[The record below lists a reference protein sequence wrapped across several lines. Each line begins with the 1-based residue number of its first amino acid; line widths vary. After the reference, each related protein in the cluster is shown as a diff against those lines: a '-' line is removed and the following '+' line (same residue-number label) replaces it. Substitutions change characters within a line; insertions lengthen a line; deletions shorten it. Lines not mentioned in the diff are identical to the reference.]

1 MNRQMASRQRKVN
14 SQPPEPPKGPGQSIK
29 SAPTFS
35 NLQQQ
40 QQFLQQQQI
49 LQQQRMQQRQQ
60 MRDQGA
66 QPQNY
71 TQQKQQQQQQPM
83 INEFSKQRLP
93 PGIPPQVTVPQAI
106 AIIASRLNKIEDK
119 IIGLRSDG
127 ESVNMNDQFD
137 TPNELDHA
145 IAQLFERVQD
155 LETVSSKNNSQLS
168 DFITKMNKLENELRD
183 SKDMI
188 IKLQSFS
195 IDTTNK
201 LLAFNN
207 NMNNG
212 LNGSLNSSVNSSTIS
227 ITSLDEPMS
236 VVIKEIIQNELD
248 DNNKNVNNESY

>member
-1 MNRQMASRQRKVN
+1 MVN
-14 SQPPEPPKGPGQSIK
+14 
-29 SAPTFS
+29 
-35 NLQQQ
+35 
-40 QQFLQQQQI
+40 
-49 LQQQRMQQRQQ
+49 
-60 MRDQGA
+60 D
-66 QPQNY
+66 
-71 TQQKQQQQQQPM
+71 
-83 INEFSKQRLP
+83 FSKQRLP

-106 AIIASRLNKIEDK
+106 SIIATRLNKIEDK
-119 IIGLRSDG
+119 IVNLRSDG
-127 ESVNMNDQFD
+127 ESANMNDQFD

-145 IAQLFERVQD
+145 IAQLFERVQE
-155 LETVSSKNNSQLS
+155 LETVSLKNTSQLS
-168 DFITKMNKLENELRD
+168 DFIAKMNKLENELRD

-207 NMNNG
+207 NMNKG
-212 LNGSLNSSVNSSTIS
+212 LNGSLNSSVNSSTMS